1 NKPEIILS
9 NKDRVFQSLT
19 FFCLHLTDAEC
30 VKHRQQVDCSKYKKS
45 PPEERVCYDLY
56 APICGSD
63 GKTYSNECYF
73 CYEVEKTKNKL
84 KFAHFGKC

>member
-1 NKPEIILS
+1 MKAAAFTLL
-9 NKDRVFQSLT
+9 VALALT
-19 FFCLHLTDAEC
+19 ALFDAEC

>member
-1 NKPEIILS
+1 MNLFGKSKILRI
-9 NKDRVFQSLT
+9 KVWLKKLKAFYMP
-19 FFCLHLTDAEC
+19 F
-30 VKHRQQVDCSKYKKS
+30 QVDCSKYKKS